1 MKKITVR
8 EFLRNFVKMRNQD
21 LQVYKNAQQV
31 GTWTPITQDDE
42 QPKQN
47 QFTL

>member
-1 MKKITVR
+1 MKKLTVR
-8 EFLRNFVKMRNQD
+8 EFLRNFVKNRNNEVK
-21 LQVYKNAQQV
+21 VYRNAQEI
-31 GTWTPITQDDE
+31 GTWTPLIQDDE

>member
-21 LQVYKNAQQV
+21 LEIYKNAQQV
-31 GTWTPITQDDE
+31 GTWTPITKNDE